1 MQCDV
6 FVGALDRLKREG
18 EKADSAVTIL
28 LGNVSADQRREQV
41 RGKLSKEP
49 SLRAAIDEAVA
60 GWAEGKPL
68 PVVSD
73 DRDTGLLI
81 WDRFFFARNF
91 ASWLS
96 EAGFRNE
103 LKGQQD
109 ILKWLLIDCWRE
121 VGILRWKMT
130 LENMP

>member
-1 MQCDV
+1 MECEA
-6 FVGALDRLKREG
+6 FAEALDRLRQQVDE
-18 EKADSAVTIL
+18 ADTAVNNL
-28 LGNVSADQRREQV
+28 LGNISADQRREQV

-49 SLRAAIDEAVA
+49 SLRAAIDKAVA
-60 GWAEGKPL
+60 GWAEGKTL
-68 PVVSD
+68 PMVWD

-81 WDRFFFARNF
+81 WDRFVFAGNF
-91 ASWLS
+91 GSWLF

-103 LKGQQD
+103 LKKQQD
-109 ILKWLLIDCWRE
+109 VLKWLLIDCWRH